1 MVEGHSVHRVA
12 HAHRRRLCGRRFVAT
27 SPNGRFAAGAAAISG
42 GLFFSIE
49 AIGKNLFAWF
59 RAPADGA
66 EVCVHVHFGMSGA
79 WATFDAAEEE
89 VPEPTPTTRLR
100 LEEIVDG
107 GSGGPG
113 LVTHLSAMTVQHG
126 IGRELFESKRRALGE
141 DPLRPDA
148 QPLRLW
154 EKVAKTKKG
163 IGALLMDQSYFAGPG
178 NIYRAEI
185 LFKAGIHPNVAGR
198 DLTRD
203 QFDAVWAHS
212 VALLRRG
219 YETGSILTVDAAEAK
234 TWAHP
239 SSRRRYIYNQQSCPR
254 CGDTVMSWD
263 INNRTCYAC
272 QTCQPPPRQQQ
283 ETPDTQAGGGASE
296 SVATATVDGAATA
309 VSKGKGASVSKK
321 RKKKDKG
328 ANSAGDGAKDSSEPR
343 PAKLFRSHCAP
354 ESLAMRLAQGAEKL
368 SVKELREQLTAR
380 GLAHDGLRKPALVA
394 MLSTAM
400 EPIAAGA
407 AAAEKAAAGEHMAV
421 EHVAELHP
429 SQTRA
434 ARAAAAAVA
443 GATGEQQ
450 PPPPPYQK
458 YKRRQ
463 RRKGDPMRAGPVS
476 ALEQRE
482 RKR

>member
-12 HAHRRRLCGRRFVAT
+12 HAHRQRLCGKRFVAT

-42 GLFFSIE
+42 AVFFSIE

-59 RAPADGA
+59 KPEDGS
-66 EVCVHVHFGMSGA
+66 EICVHVHFGMSGA
-79 WATFDAAEEE
+79 WATFDSTTEE

-100 LEEIVDG
+100 LEEEVAG
-107 GSGGPG
+107 GRG

-126 IGRELFESKRRALGE
+126 IGRELFENKRRALGQ

-154 EKVAKTKKG
+154 EKVAKSKKG

-185 LFKAGIHPNVAGR
+185 LFKAGIHPNIAGK
-198 DLTRD
+198 DLTRS

-219 YETGSILTVDAAEAK
+219 YETGSILTVDQAEAES
-234 TWAHP
+234 WSHP
-239 SSRRRYIYNQQSCPR
+239 KSRRRYIYNQQSCPR
-254 CGDTVMSWD
+254 CGDTIMSWD
-263 INNRTCYAC
+263 INSRTCYAC
-272 QTCQPPPRQQQ
+272 VTCQPLPAPM
-283 ETPDTQAGGGASE
+283 QAEAR
-296 SVATATVDGAATA
+296 ATAQEIDSTGPPTLLREKKK
-309 VSKGKGASVSKK
+309 SKDTRPANK
-321 RKKKDKG
+321 RKKKDTQ
-328 ANSAGDGAKDSSEPR
+328 SSEPR

-368 SVKELREQLTAR
+368 TVRELKEQLAAR
-380 GLAHDGLRKPALVA
+380 GRDVSTGARKPELVA
-394 MLSTAM
+394 MLNAAM
-400 EPIAAGA
+400 EPAAPA
-407 AAAEKAAAGEHMAV
+407 VAAAEKAQAGEHMGV
-421 EHVAELHP
+421 EHIAELHP

-434 ARAAAAAVA
+434 ARAALSKACN
-443 GATGEQQ
+443 EKLQ
-450 PPPPPYQK
+450 PAQLQYQRQ
-458 YKRRQ
+458 KRRQ
-463 RRKGDPMRAGPVS
+463 RRKGDPMRAGPIS
-476 ALEQRE
+476 SLEQPE